1 MRRRVKFSCS
11 YRSFGF
17 TLLEVVVSLTLLGFM
32 LVIIF
37 GAFRL
42 GLSTWDRGE
51 SIKEEYQKVRIVSQL
66 ITHQV
71 KSIVPYRV
79 KTQKAEGDY
88 LAFDGK
94 PQSLRFVSA
103 FPAKS
108 HRLGGLVYTQYQYKE
123 DDLKGGRLFLFEQRA
138 LNRDLFAD
146 EPKEEDGIPL
156 MEGIAKIL
164 FEYYQEEDSSSNQSE
179 AWLEEWDAKEKKV
192 LPKGVR
198 ITVAFKDQKR
208 EVPPLVFLIPIA
220 AFQRDEVRISP
231 VIRRTLPGRSP

>member
-231 VIRRTLPGRSP
+231 VIRRTFPGRSP